1 MRASFCNDCDALVD
15 SVKRRL
21 SPLSFQQ
28 RIMVSSIIHFALHDQ
43 DKESLLIESTTR
55 YGRTTAL
62 LHALCVLASMHRKC
76 KLLCDNQ
83 RYASLA
89 RSRYMDDYEDVPN
102 NICFDSN
109 IRKGPDWFVIS
120 DSDAGYSYP
129 INRCVVCVPRYTSS
143 HGHLGTI
150 KDVDNCNET
159 IRKQFDSILTLPSE
173 HFIQFYQLLRLRI
186 MIIIRVFGKDVGM
199 IIGRLIW
206 AMRRNAL

>member
-28 RIMVSSIIHFALHDQ
+28 RIMVSAIIHFALHDQ
-43 DKESLLIESTTR
+43 DKETLLIESTTR

-62 LHALCVLASMHRKC
+62 LHALRVLANMHKKC
-76 KLLCDNQ
+76 QLLCVNQ

-89 RSRYMDDYEDVPN
+89 RSKYMDEYEDVPH
-102 NICFDSN
+102 NICSRN
-109 IRKGPDWFVIS
+109 RPDCFVIS
-120 DSDAGYSYP
+120 DDETYSHLLDPVDRY
-129 INRCVVCVPRYTSS
+129 VVCVPRYTSS
-143 HGHLGTI
+143 H
-150 KDVDNCNET
+150 VDNCNET

-173 HFIQFYQLLRLRI
+173 HFAQFYRLLRLRV

-199 IIGRLIW
+199 IIGRLMW